1 MRAYM
6 YLMVAILTEVAA
18 STALRATK
26 GFTQFW
32 PSVVTVIG
40 YAISFYALSHTLTL
54 IKLGIAYAMWSG
66 IGMILITIL
75 GFLIY
80 RQRLDLPALAGIALI
95 ILGVVVIQ
103 LFSTES
109 VLQE

>member
-1 MRAYM
+1 M

-26 GFTQFW
+26 GFTQLV
-32 PSVVTVIG
+32 PSVITVIG
-40 YAISFYALSHTLTL
+40 YAISFYALSHTLTF

-80 RQRLDLPALAGIALI
+80 KQRLDLPALAGIALI
-95 ILGVVVIQ
+95 ILGVIVIQ
-103 LFSTES
+103 LFSKES